1 MNPAERTRRW
11 ERAKRRR
18 AAARLCFDQGY
29 YAESLTL
36 QKELPDAQ
44 IVPCET
50 IEGEALHLEVR
61 LPTASEEER
70 KQAQERAL
78 DLKRRVED
86 RYGLSILVRVV

>member
-1 MNPAERTRRW
+1 MASPPLKVWTLDEVARATAEMVL
-11 ERAKRRR
+11 A
-18 AAARLCFDQGY
+18 
-29 YAESLTL
+29 L
-36 QKELPDAQ
+36 QKEFPDAR

-70 KQAQERAL
+70 KTAQERAL
-78 DLKRRVED
+78 DLKRWVED